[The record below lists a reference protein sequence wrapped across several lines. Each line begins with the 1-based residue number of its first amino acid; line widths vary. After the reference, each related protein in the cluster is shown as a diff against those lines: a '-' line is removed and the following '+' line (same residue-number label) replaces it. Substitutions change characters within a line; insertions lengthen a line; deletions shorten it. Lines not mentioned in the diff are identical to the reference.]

1 MWGPWPGA
9 LGAVALPWKTGCL
22 HRPHRKL
29 QDPGWVPEEGW
40 IKGCVCVCFLFFGG
54 VWRFASRIEGLGFR
68 VYCLGMLWA

>member
-9 LGAVALPWKTGCL
+9 LGAVGLPWKTGCL

-40 IKGCVCVCFLFFGG
+40 TKGCVCGG
-54 VWRFASRIEGLGFR
+54 GFASRIEGLGFR
-68 VYCLGMLWA
+68 AYGLGMLWA